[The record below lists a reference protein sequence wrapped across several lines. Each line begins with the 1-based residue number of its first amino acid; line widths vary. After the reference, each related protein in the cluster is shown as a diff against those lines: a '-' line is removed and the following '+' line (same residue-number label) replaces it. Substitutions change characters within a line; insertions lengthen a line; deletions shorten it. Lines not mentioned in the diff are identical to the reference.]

1 MENSMVSLQKKVKRE
16 LPHDPIIPVLD
27 IYQKNK
33 NINLKKYMYPDI
45 QRSIIY
51 SAPNMEAAQVS
62 VNR

>member
-1 MENSMVSLQKKVKRE
+1 MVSLQKKVKRE